1 MHDEKEKLKHT
12 LDIVMK
18 WTIIMILSLAGFGL
32 FKLLQN
38 NL

>member
-1 MHDEKEKLKHT
+1 MNDEKARLKNT